1 MYFVT
6 LQLLDKKY
14 LSSVTNY
21 FYFVTCHYCLTQTS
35 QLQSRIDIVT
45 LAKIEE
51 KQPKIIALTEILP
64 KNNEEV
70 NEAEFDISGYNT
82 FLNKSLKRG
91 VILIIHKD
99 LNAIECE
106 ILNDSQFEE
115 SVWCSFIDGDG
126 DSVLIGGMYRSP
138 NSTRANTQEMYD
150 LLNNRTIGNFKKV
163 CIMGDFNF
171 PTIKWKGGWY
181 GNDGNEF
188 VEQIRD
194 ALLIQKVRRPN

>member
-1 MYFVT
+1 MYSNVDVF
-6 LQLLDKKY
+6 LNKK
-14 LSSVTNY
+14 NE
-21 FYFVTCHYCLTQTS
+21 F
-35 QLQSRIDIVT
+35 

-82 FLNKSLKRG
+82 FFNKSLKRG

-115 SVWCSFIDGDG
+115 SVCVKI
-126 DSVLIGGMYRSP
+126 
-138 NSTRANTQEMYD
+138 
-150 LLNNRTIGNFKKV
+150 
-163 CIMGDFNF
+163 
-171 PTIKWKGGWY
+171 
-181 GNDGNEF
+181 
-188 VEQIRD
+188 
-194 ALLIQKVRRPN
+194 